1 MNTHEPWISATFF
14 KENAAGPRP
23 ETHSQESSEE
33 RWLEE
38 RQAREAQVQGLE
50 EPGVVAGDFVA
61 IQA

>member
-1 MNTHEPWISATFF
+1 MKHGFQPLFF
-14 KENAAGPRP
+14 KNAAGPRP
-23 ETHSQESSEE
+23 ETSQESSEE